1 MHKLMKGNIIFTL
14 KCEYCGFEQIIK
26 KRINKYTYYELTH
39 CKHLWCSCNKCKE
52 EHPRPRQI
60 NKGFVKYGWVI
71 GEWDCILT
79 EEDAAYVQPYQNYGS
94 WSKIITPTI
103 EECKS
108 LLRAKELERIG
119 LQLLKEKSN
128 GKTKK

>member
-1 MHKLMKGNIIFTL
+1 MKGNIMFTL

>member
-1 MHKLMKGNIIFTL
+1 MKGNIIFTL

>member
-1 MHKLMKGNIIFTL
+1 M
-14 KCEYCGFEQIIK
+14 
-26 KRINKYTYYELTH
+26 
-39 CKHLWCSCNKCKE
+39 
-52 EHPRPRQI
+52 
-60 NKGFVKYGWVI
+60 KYGWVI